1 MYKENI
7 SPCSQETYTYIYKY
21 LSFGFYITFS
31 YIGIQISFGK

>member
-1 MYKENI
+1 MYKENS
-7 SPCSQETYTYIYKY
+7 SPCSQETAYIYKY